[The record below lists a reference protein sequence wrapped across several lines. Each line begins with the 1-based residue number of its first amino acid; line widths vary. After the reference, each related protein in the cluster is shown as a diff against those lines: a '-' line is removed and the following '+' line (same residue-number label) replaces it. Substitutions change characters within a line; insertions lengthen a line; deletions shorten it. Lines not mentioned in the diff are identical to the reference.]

1 MSAYSLLLAT
11 IFSLSGASDS
21 TSLSTPIP
29 TDPKV
34 RIGSLANGMR
44 YFIRRNDT
52 PRKRAELRLVVN
64 AGSILETD
72 SQLGYA
78 HFIEHM
84 AFNGT
89 DHFPKNDLVQTLQ
102 SLGVRFGADLNA
114 QTSFDET
121 IYILPVPTDQPRI
134 VDIAL
139 TILADWAGGQRFD
152 SAEVVGER
160 GVVREEWRGSTGAG
174 ERMLKQWLPIALD
187 GSLYAKR
194 IPIGNEKSIMSA
206 TPSALRD
213 YYKAWYRP
221 DLMAVVAVGDFDAAE
236 MEEKI
241 RKVFSAIP
249 AVAAPRS
256 RAVSPGNEVDST
268 RIVVATD
275 PEATQTGVSIWS
287 RATRQPMKTVADYR
301 EDLVARLF
309 FQILNERLN
318 EDAQR
323 SDPPFI
329 QASASRQTFVA
340 RDLMSFSVNA
350 RVKKGGVPRAVESL
364 TAEIARA
371 AQAGFDSGEVERA
384 RSRVLQRYRAANA
397 EAATTPSSAFAN
409 EYIRS
414 FLVNEPAPGVDF
426 EYRMVKELL
435 PGIASTEVQEIA
447 RRWASEEDRVVIV
460 QAPASEAGASL
471 SRDEIKSAIARGLAS
486 STSAAGVAVTTA
498 PMIASM
504 RPAGRV
510 VSRTSIPNVG
520 VTEWK
525 LSNGAR
531 VLVKPT
537 DFQTDEIL
545 FGAYA
550 PGGTSLAP
558 DSVFLSAA
566 VSSQLVSLFG
576 LGSHSLADLQRQLAG
591 KSVSI
596 NASIGESATEL
607 TGRTSVDDLET
618 LLQLA
623 YLEFTAARVDT
634 AAFSR
639 YIANVRS
646 GLSNRAASP
655 DAVFADTVQ
664 TTMSQN
670 AFRSRPVTEQ
680 RLTELDPRKAVAFFK
695 ERMANAGAFT
705 FYFIGNVD
713 SASLELLTNRYL
725 ASLPVAAAKETRP
738 HKEPGPPVGVIQK
751 TVKMGLEPRATT
763 LMIFSGRCRYTPGDR
778 FALRAVTDALQLQL
792 IRTLREQLGRTYS
805 PSVRGSC
812 IGEPRNQYAISIQ
825 FTSAPAD
832 ADTLAKT
839 VLSLVEDLRKKG
851 PTESDVQT
859 VKEQMVRSREVDL
872 RQNAFW
878 LASIM
883 LRDRAHEDL
892 SDIVQASEHRI
903 RSLRAQ
909 DLRDAALTYL
919 NTQNYARFVLRP
931 EM

>member
-121 IYILPVPTDQPRI
+121 IYILPVPTDRPRI

-139 TILADWAGGQRFD
+139 TILADWAGGQKFD

-426 EYRMVKELL
+426 EYRMV
-435 PGIASTEVQEIA
+435 
-447 RRWASEEDRVVIV
+447 
-460 QAPASEAGASL
+460 
-471 SRDEIKSAIARGLAS
+471 
-486 STSAAGVAVTTA
+486 
-498 PMIASM
+498 
-504 RPAGRV
+504 
-510 VSRTSIPNVG
+510 N
-520 VTEWK
+520 
-525 LSNGAR
+525 
-531 VLVKPT
+531 
-537 DFQTDEIL
+537 
-545 FGAYA
+545 
-550 PGGTSLAP
+550 
-558 DSVFLSAA
+558 
-566 VSSQLVSLFG
+566 
-576 LGSHSLADLQRQLAG
+576 
-591 KSVSI
+591 
-596 NASIGESATEL
+596 
-607 TGRTSVDDLET
+607 
-618 LLQLA
+618 
-623 YLEFTAARVDT
+623 
-634 AAFSR
+634 
-639 YIANVRS
+639 
-646 GLSNRAASP
+646 
-655 DAVFADTVQ
+655 
-664 TTMSQN
+664 
-670 AFRSRPVTEQ
+670 
-680 RLTELDPRKAVAFFK
+680 
-695 ERMANAGAFT
+695 
-705 FYFIGNVD
+705 
-713 SASLELLTNRYL
+713 
-725 ASLPVAAAKETRP
+725 
-738 HKEPGPPVGVIQK
+738 
-751 TVKMGLEPRATT
+751 
-763 LMIFSGRCRYTPGDR
+763 
-778 FALRAVTDALQLQL
+778 
-792 IRTLREQLGRTYS
+792 
-805 PSVRGSC
+805 
-812 IGEPRNQYAISIQ
+812 
-825 FTSAPAD
+825 
-832 ADTLAKT
+832 
-839 VLSLVEDLRKKG
+839 
-851 PTESDVQT
+851 
-859 VKEQMVRSREVDL
+859 
-872 RQNAFW
+872 
-878 LASIM
+878 
-883 LRDRAHEDL
+883 
-892 SDIVQASEHRI
+892 
-903 RSLRAQ
+903 
-909 DLRDAALTYL
+909 
-919 NTQNYARFVLRP
+919 
-931 EM
+931 